1 MNIFFYLTFI
11 VAALIISYFAVNK
24 YLDIK
29 NKKAKNMVN
38 RIIVII
44 FVLGVIFLVLSLIYF
59 FKLMTKVG
67 PI

>member
-1 MNIFFYLTFI
+1 MNIFFYLTFM
-11 VAALIISYFAVNK
+11 VAAFIISYFAVNK

-29 NKKAKNMVN
+29 SKKAKNIVN

-44 FVLGVIFLVLSLIYF
+44 IVLGVIFLILSLIYS
-59 FKLMTKVG
+59 FKLMTRVG